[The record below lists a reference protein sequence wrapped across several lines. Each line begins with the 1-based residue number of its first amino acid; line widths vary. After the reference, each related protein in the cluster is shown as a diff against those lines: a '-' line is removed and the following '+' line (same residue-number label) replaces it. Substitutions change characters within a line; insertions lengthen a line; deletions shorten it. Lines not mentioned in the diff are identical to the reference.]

1 VRTLAEPESGR
12 RNQKLINARLRR
24 TSASGDP
31 MTPQDVAEEMNAFLW
46 AEHLK
51 ADESPTPT
59 TLDHRFV
66 SSYEAG
72 RHWWPSEQYRAA
84 FRHALRVETDD
95 ELGFSPKRR
104 RRRPPRP
111 STPLA
116 DKVALAVT
124 DDSADGTDLR
134 LPGTA
139 DSRRRAFVLGT
150 ASAVGLIALP
160 ATLLR
165 AVAQETSRIAHA
177 FERSPLDAST
187 LGSVQDDLHRIST
200 DYVVTSDL
208 PRTLVD
214 TLMVRDRL
222 DGLIERRRLSVS
234 ELRESYV
241 LMTAACLLLASVSH
255 DFGEP
260 AAGMQQADA
269 AQVWA
274 DLAEVPD
281 LQGWVL
287 CTKAMIDLWR
297 GRPYDVLSHAA
308 RGAGLPANSAARRRL
323 AGLEI
328 RALAQAKRRGE
339 ALTLLQHAESAGT
352 DVAHSTA
359 LAHLGPTFSFPT
371 SRQHYYAAVSYA
383 QLGDLAATERLVTQ
397 LGHGDTPPPAHGVW
411 PISWA
416 LSRSYLAL
424 ARLNHRGDDGGPDAA
439 LQALEPILTLP
450 DAQRINQLGQVVADI
465 DRCASSPALATSS
478 ASRALRA
485 AVQSFRTIPPTK
497 ALSS

>member
-1 VRTLAEPESGR
+1 VAKAEIR
-12 RNQKLINARLRR
+12 QKNQKLIEARLRR

-31 MTPQDVAEEMNAFLW
+31 MTPQDIAEEMNAFLW
-46 AEHLK
+46 AQHLREE
-51 ADESPTPT
+51 ESPKPT
-59 TLDHRFV
+59 VLDHRYV
-66 SSYEAG
+66 ASYEAG

-84 FRHALRVETDD
+84 WRHALRVETDA
-95 ELGFSPKRR
+95 ELAFTPKRR
-104 RRRPPRP
+104 RRPLPPASAP
-111 STPLA
+111 DT
-116 DKVALAVT
+116 VASAVT
-124 DDSADGTDLR
+124 DDGADGADMW
-134 LPGTA
+134 LPRTA
-139 DSRRRAFVLGT
+139 DTRRRAFLLGA
-150 ASAVGLIALP
+150 ASATGIVALP
-160 ATLLR
+160 PTLLR
-165 AVAQETSRIAHA
+165 AVAAETTRMAHA
-177 FERSPLDAST
+177 FERCPLDAST
-187 LGSVQDDLHRIST
+187 LGSVRDDLYRIST

-234 ELRESYV
+234 EVRESYI
-241 LMTAACLLLASVSH
+241 MMAAACLLLASVSH

-260 AAGMQQADA
+260 TAGMQQAHA
-269 AQVWA
+269 AQTWA
-274 DLAEVPD
+274 DLAEVPE
-281 LQGWVL
+281 LHGWVL

-297 GRPYDVLSHAA
+297 GRPYEVLSHAT
-308 RGAGLPANSAARRRL
+308 RGAGLPADSAARRRL

-328 RALAQAKRRGE
+328 RALAQVKRQNE
-339 ALTLLQHAESAGT
+339 ALTRLRDAESAAP

-383 QLGDLAATERLVTQ
+383 QLGDLAATERLVAQ

-424 ARLNHRGDDGGPDAA
+424 ARLTHGGDDGGPAAA
-439 LQALEPILTLP
+439 LEALQPILTLP
-450 DAQRINQLGQVVADI
+450 DAHRINQLGQVIADI
-465 DRCASSPALATSS
+465 EHRASSPALATSTPG
-478 ASRALRA
+478 RALRA
-485 AVQSFRTIPPTK
+485 AVQSFRTIPTTK